1 MVGVTLQHL
10 MLFELIPHSWQ
21 GHLLEEREIINQIG
35 ELLRKRADLGE
46 QILPVRE
53 RVFRALEIS
62 PENVRVLIVGQ
73 DPYPNAVDACGLAFS
88 VTARPSGLPGS
99 LLNIQKEIMTDI
111 GKTETA
117 DGDLS
122 SWSQQGV
129 MLLNRVLTVTA
140 GQSGSHIDL
149 GWQSITKKISEV
161 LAASGAIAVL
171 WGNAARELK
180 EIFPKENTIL
190 GVHPSPLSAHRGF
203 LGSKPFSKV
212 NHRLMELG
220 KTPIRW

>member
-1 MVGVTLQHL
+1 MGSVISRPL

-21 GHLLEEREIINQIG
+21 GHLRGEREAINQIG
-35 ELLRKRADLGE
+35 EALRKRADSGE
-46 QILPVRE
+46 QILPNRGQ
-53 RVFRALEIS
+53 VFRALELS

-73 DPYPNAVDACGLAFS
+73 DPYPNSVDACGLAFS
-88 VTARPSGLPGS
+88 VAARPSGLPGS

-122 SWSQQGV
+122 RWSQQGV

-140 GQSGSHIDL
+140 GRSGSHVDL

-161 LAASGAIAVL
+161 LAASGAIALL
-171 WGNAARELK
+171 WGNTARELE
-180 EIFPKENTIL
+180 EIFPKENTIC

-212 NHRLMELG
+212 NQRLMEVG